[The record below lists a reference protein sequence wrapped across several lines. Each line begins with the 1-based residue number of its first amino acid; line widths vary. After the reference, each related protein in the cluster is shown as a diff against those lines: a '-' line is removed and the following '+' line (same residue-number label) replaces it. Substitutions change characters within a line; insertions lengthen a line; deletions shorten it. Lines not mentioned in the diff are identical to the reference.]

1 MLDSG
6 IKPEEILYLTP
17 SPRKLRATQV
27 LLTRILGRRAFIPPM
42 FRTLGQLAREICDHT
57 SAYRFLHDELKPVL
71 IRRIAQQRGR
81 EVTLGYAQVVG
92 GFIADVK
99 RHVASEVEQ
108 NIPEILNK
116 LLAGYDKPLRRALE
130 AYELMLEYN
139 RLLKTH
145 GWFDREDLI
154 REAVECLDEFSELP
168 PVLILDCFVAPNR
181 LEQQLLAQLVDRCP
195 MVIAGTY
202 WSDAAPEK
210 YTLARRF
217 IDFIDRQAGFIIERL
232 TGEQKAREPEQLY
245 RFPSPDQE
253 IIGVCREIC
262 KHSAELNPA
271 DTYVV
276 FPRLGYYVPLVERYF
291 PQYRIPYSVFPSS
304 PLISSPVI
312 TPVLELL
319 KALDS
324 DYERVAAAAVFSS
337 PYFPGLLRLP
347 GENGLDARNRAA
359 ALINIASRRA
369 GIIKGR
375 DNWLNIAE
383 RILNDEEQLENGL
396 KAELLHDLQIRI
408 RQAIGLTESILE
420 PAGTLGNQARR
431 LRQFLEVVEFGS
443 NLETT
448 TEWFEELNQDRKSLY
463 DLLDTLSELEIEFG
477 EQPEPR
483 RQFIRSL
490 LHLLGT
496 GTKSPERDH
505 GGVMVVAMEEM
516 LGINP
521 ANLFFCG
528 LTETELPGPYHPD
541 PILPDSVRRELGM
554 PDIEWH
560 REWQRFHFWQ
570 VLNSS
575 PRTPFCSFAESRDG
589 RPELPTPFIELE
601 PVRYVDQRDIIFSDV
616 EELLYIGKNK
626 RSLLE
631 EFHSGVD
638 FSANETVK
646 KALGDRFGPHY
657 CFHVTMLENYR
668 YCPFQ
673 FYLQHVLGLNL
684 PEEPIFELDARS
696 WGTVAHQL
704 LARLYQKG
712 AVPLELIPERAQKI
726 TGEILPNLKLPEF
739 WHQVTERVLNNL
751 IVEFVKTETRLREAG
766 FLPERTELRLRGTVD
781 GISLQGRLDRLDRR
795 DGQVRIIDYKTGSG
809 SISASDVIHKKSH
822 IQLPIYAHLLLQSP
836 EFGDLTVENMGI
848 YNLRSMNLNLLVK
861 EGHPDVMELIKAARE
876 NTVDIV
882 QKIRA
887 GIFLPAEVDKNHCRE
902 CEYRFTCGRDHDTYE
917 QE

>member
-1 MLDSG
+1 VLDSG
-6 IKPEEILYLTP
+6 IKPDQILYLTP

-27 LLTRILGRRAFIPPM
+27 LLTRILGRRAFIPPR
-42 FRTLGQLAREICDHT
+42 FRTLGQLAREICDYT
-57 SAYRFLHDELKPVL
+57 SAYRFLRDELKPVL

-99 RHVASEVEQ
+99 RHVASEAEQ
-108 NIPEILNK
+108 TIPEILNA
-116 LLAGYDKPLRRALE
+116 LLAGYDKPLRRARE

-145 GWFDREDLI
+145 GWLDREDLI
-154 REAVECLDEFSELP
+154 REAVGHLDEFSELP

-195 MVIAGTY
+195 VVIAGTY

-217 IDFIDRQAGFIIERL
+217 IDFIDRQAGFVTERL
-232 TGEQKAREPEQLY
+232 TAEQKAREPEQFY

-262 KHSAELNPA
+262 KHSAELDPA

-276 FPRLGYYVPLVERYF
+276 FPRLSYYVPLVERYF

-347 GENGLDARNRAA
+347 GEESLDARNRAA

-383 RILNDEEQLENGL
+383 RILNDEEYSENGL
-396 KAELLHDLQIRI
+396 EAELLRDLQSRI

-431 LRQFLEVVEFGS
+431 LKQFLEVVEFGR

-448 TEWFEELNQDRKSLY
+448 TEWFEELNQDQKSLY
-463 DLLDTLSELEIEFG
+463 DILDTLSELEIEFG

-496 GTKSPERDH
+496 GMKSPEHDH

-521 ANLFFCG
+521 GNLFFCG
-528 LTETELPGPYHPD
+528 LTETGLPGPYHPD

-575 PRTPFCSFAESRDG
+575 LRTPFCSFAESRDG

-601 PVRYVDQRDIIFSDV
+601 PVRYPDQQVIFSDV
-616 EELLYIGKNK
+616 EELLYEGKNK
-626 RSLLE
+626 RSRLE
-631 EFHSGVD
+631 KFQSLVD
-638 FSANETVK
+638 FSSNEAVK
-646 KALGDRFGPHY
+646 KVLGDRFGPHY
-657 CFHVTMLENYR
+657 CFHVTMLESYR

-673 FYLQHVLGLNL
+673 FYLRHVLGLIP
-684 PEEPIFELDARS
+684 PEEPTFELDARS

-704 LARLYQKG
+704 LARLYAKG
-712 AVPLELIPERAQKI
+712 AVPPELIQKRAR
-726 TGEILPNLKLPEF
+726 EIIVEVLSGLKLPEF

-751 IVEFVKTETRLREAG
+751 IVEFVKTETRLRETG
-766 FLPERTELRLRGTVD
+766 FLPECTELRLRGTVN

-795 DGQVRIIDYKTGSG
+795 NGEVRIIDYKTGSE
-809 SISASDVIHKKSH
+809 SINASDVIHKKSH
-822 IQLPIYAHLLLQSP
+822 IQLPIYAHLVLQS
-836 EFGDLTVENMGI
+836 GVVRDVTVENMGI

-861 EGHPDVMELIKAARE
+861 EGRYDVRELIKAAQE
-876 NTVDIV
+876 NAVDIV
-882 QKIRA
+882 QNIRT
-887 GIFLPAEVDKNHCRE
+887 GIFQPAEVNKDHCRK
-902 CEYRFTCGRDHDTYE
+902 CKYKFTCGRNHDTYE